1 MLAFK
6 QVKRSNELKQQI
18 DYIYNDHM
26 DIIKLIA
33 KYQHLGIDQVIDHEK
48 FNLISIVHHSTR
60 IEGST
65 LTEVE
70 TQVLLTE
77 GLTPKGKPL
86 HESLMV
92 TGHYAALK
100 YALEKAKS
108 KCEITTEF
116 IQKLNSLIVKNTAS
130 TYNTIFGSIDAAT
143 GAFRKGNVV
152 AGESYFPNFNK
163 VEMLTNNLVQDIAN
177 RMKQD
182 LSIREKLNLSYDA
195 HFNLASIHPFY
206 DGNGRTSRLL
216 MNYIQAVYNLPLAIV
231 HNETKTDYYQTLID
245 TRKQEDINIF
255 RTFMDNE
262 YKTFLNIE
270 INKFEEMQQPK
281 KGSGFTFLF

>member
-1 MLAFK
+1 MITFAM
-6 QVKRSNELKQQI
+6 NT
-18 DYIYNDHM
+18 M
-26 DIIKLIA
+26 DIIELI
-33 KYQHLGIDQVIDHEK
+33 KQYQHLGIDQVIDHEK

-92 TGHYAALK
+92 TDHYAALQ
-100 YALEKAKS
+100 YALEQAKT
-108 KCEITTEF
+108 KHVITPEF
-116 IQKLNSLIVKNTAS
+116 IQKLNSFIVKNTAS
-130 TYNTIFGSIDAAT
+130 TYNTVFGTIDAAT

-152 AGESYFPNFNK
+152 AGETYFPNFNK
-163 VEMLTNNLVQDIAN
+163 VEALTKNLAFDLAG
-177 RMKQD
+177 RMQQD
-182 LSIREKLNLSYDA
+182 LSMREQLNLSYDA
-195 HFNLASIHPFY
+195 HLNLVSIHPFY

-216 MNYIQAVYNLPLAIV
+216 MNYIQAVFRLPLAIV
-231 HNETKTDYYQTLID
+231 HNETKTDYYQALID

-255 RTFMDNE
+255 RAFMDNE
-262 YKTFLNIE
+262 YKMLLSAE
-270 INKFEEMQQPK
+270 ISKFEEMQHPK
-281 KGSGFTFLF
+281 KGKGFTFLF

>member
-1 MLAFK
+1 
-6 QVKRSNELKQQI
+6 
-18 DYIYNDHM
+18 M
-26 DIIKLIA
+26 DIIKLIEQ
-33 KYQHLGIDQVIDHEK
+33 YQHLGIDQVIDHEK

-70 TQVLLTE
+70 TQLLITE

-92 TGHYAALK
+92 TDHYAALQ
-100 YALEKAKS
+100 YALEQTKTRRI
-108 KCEITTEF
+108 ITPEF

-130 TYNTIFGSIDAAT
+130 TYNTVFGSIDAAT

-152 AGESYFPNFNK
+152 AGETYFPNFNK
-163 VEMLTNNLVQDIAN
+163 VEMLTSDLALDLAN
-177 RMKQD
+177 RMKQN
-182 LSIREKLNLSYDA
+182 LSLREKLNLSYDA
-195 HFNLASIHPFY
+195 HFNLVSIHPFY

-216 MNYIQAVYNLPLAIV
+216 MNYIQALYSLPLAIV
-231 HNETKTDYYQTLID
+231 HNETKTDYYQALID

-255 RTFMDNE
+255 RAFMDNE
-262 YKTFLNIE
+262 YKMFLSAE
-270 INKFEEMQQPK
+270 INKFEDMQHPK
-281 KGSGFTFLF
+281 KGKGFTFLF

>member
-1 MLAFK
+1 
-6 QVKRSNELKQQI
+6 
-18 DYIYNDHM
+18 M
-26 DIIKLIA
+26 DITELIKQ
-33 KYQHLGIDQVIDHEK
+33 YQHLGIDQVIDHEK

-92 TGHYAALK
+92 TDHYAALQ
-100 YALEKAKS
+100 YALKQAKT
-108 KCEITTEF
+108 KHIITPEF

-130 TYNTIFGSIDAAT
+130 TYNTVYGTIDAAT

-152 AGESYFPNFNK
+152 AGETYFPNFNK
-163 VEMLTNNLVQDIAN
+163 VEALTKKLALDLAE
-177 RMKQD
+177 RMQQD
-182 LSIREKLNLSYDA
+182 LSMREQLNLSYDA
-195 HFNLASIHPFY
+195 HFNLVSIHPFY

-216 MNYIQAVYNLPLAIV
+216 MNYIQAVFRLPLAIV
-231 HNETKTDYYQTLID
+231 HNETKADYYQALID

-255 RTFMDNE
+255 RAFMDNE
-262 YKTFLNIE
+262 YKMFLSAE
-270 INKFEEMQQPK
+270 INKFKEMQHPK
-281 KGSGFTFLF
+281 RGQGFTFLF